1 TQSSRSI
8 KLWQT
13 SFNDAFA
20 RKTCA
25 ARSLGSSL
33 LSNWSAEGAPSVP
46 GLASFRPN
54 HFIGLYER
62 ELELAAAACAAPAP
76 AAPRAAR
83 PRPLPALALRRGRK
97 RKKRPNLRR
106 RSRSTEH
113 FS

>member
-1 TQSSRSI
+1 
-8 KLWQT
+8 
-13 SFNDAFA
+13 NDAFA

-76 AAPRAAR
+76 AGPCAAAPPETQKTAKLATAIPLNRTLFMRAPRLR
-83 PRPLPALALRRGRK
+83 VLAVPCVTLLQVKESG
-97 RKKRPNLRR
+97 
-106 RSRSTEH
+106 
-113 FS
+113 